1 MPENIMQY
9 QDELSQHG
17 RQPDLIQFMWCVLVL
32 NEFNAISMKRL
43 YFFLVRSLA
52 GGSFNL

>member
-1 MPENIMQY
+1 MQY
-9 QDELSQHG
+9 QDKLSQHG